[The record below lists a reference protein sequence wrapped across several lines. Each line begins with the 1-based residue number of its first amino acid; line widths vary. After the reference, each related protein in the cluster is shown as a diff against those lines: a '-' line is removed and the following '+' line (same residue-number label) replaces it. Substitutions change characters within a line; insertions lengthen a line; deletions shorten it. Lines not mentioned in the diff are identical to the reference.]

1 MLTQFFHRHDALT
14 GHLLDSHGSTFKQLA
29 IAAEACNGVHQRFQR
44 SVSRIETCRA
54 EFNEGIGQ
62 RLHRK
67 RGVLRHIHDVL
78 HILCGCFARVG
89 LVLVQPAQHDAH
101 TLHFGGGFDDWL
113 LPAKQDV
120 SYRSCC
126 ITNLAQQ
133 ENITAQTREHA
144 IFSTAPAV
152 AICTATSTTA
162 TITTTLTVAAGA
174 HTYRLADQLL
184 AANHGIHLIADF
196 LQPLGSLARCDAP
209 ITETLRRGVK
219 ARIHATHGGR
229 GFFYL
234 RTEAAGA
241 LASER
246 CPIGKLVEF
255 RLNLAQ
261 RCGEFIN
268 G

>member
-14 GHLLDSHGSTFKQLA
+14 GHLLDSHGSTFKQFA
-29 IAAEACNGVHQRFQR
+29 IAAEACNGVHQCFQR
-44 SVSRIETCRA
+44 PVSRIETCRA

-62 RLHRK
+62 SLHRK

-89 LVLVQPAQHDAH
+89 LVLVQPAQHDTH

-113 LPAKQDV
+113 LPAEQDV
-120 SYRSCC
+120 SYRSCR
-126 ITNLAQQ
+126 ITNLAKQ
-133 ENITAQTREHA
+133 ENVAAQTREHTT
-144 IFSTAPAV
+144 FSTTPAV
-152 AICTATSTTA
+152 AIGTAVSTTTA
-162 TITTTLTVAAGA
+162 ITVAAGA
-174 HTYRLADQLL
+174 YTYRLADQLL

-196 LQPLGSLARCDAP
+196 LQPLGSLARCDTP

-261 RCGEFIN
+261 RCGELIN